1 MKIEHLS
8 GLIAAPFTAFHAN
21 GELNCEMIA
30 RQADS
35 LVADGVKGA
44 YICGTTGEGISCSV
58 AERIAI
64 MEAWTAASR
73 GRLKLIAH
81 TGALAL
87 GDVEVLG
94 REAQRLGFYATSVVP
109 PCYFKPGSVEAL
121 VEFCA
126 AAAAAAP
133 ELPFYYYHT
142 MNSGVNL
149 SMVEFLEKA
158 DGRIPNQ
165 SLRVSELPLGLRRQ
179 IRCHLR
185 RRRVLRRSAGG
196 RCGVLH
202 RQYLQLLRGTL
213 YRRMARL

>member
-94 REAQRLGFYATSVVP
+94 REAQRLGF
-109 PCYFKPGSVEAL
+109 
-121 VEFCA
+121 
-126 AAAAAAP
+126 
-133 ELPFYYYHT
+133 
-142 MNSGVNL
+142 
-149 SMVEFLEKA
+149 
-158 DGRIPNQ
+158 
-165 SLRVSELPLGLRRQ
+165 
-179 IRCHLR
+179 
-185 RRRVLRRSAGG
+185 
-196 RCGVLH
+196 
-202 RQYLQLLRGTL
+202 
-213 YRRMARL
+213 